1 MDRLP
6 KNFPRAFAFGK
17 RIASDSMQQSTFE
30 ASTLHTQL
38 DRHPVLRNL
47 TKSIATCTGVRGIP
61 HLRLTTH
68 ELTSVLGKGADPGAE
83 TRVFTEPAALSER
96 CVSVILAAVRCPR
109 QHHLLRRTEA
119 GSVSDSTFAKTAA
132 CMHTPAFC
140 LTCPFADTARSY
152 RGYLLC
158 RPSSPET
165 ETSTVTLVR
174 TATQAYS
181 ALKKDK

>member
-68 ELTSVLGKGADPGAE
+68 ELTSVLGKAAHPGAE
-83 TRVFTEPAALSER
+83 TRVFTEPGSFERTVRECHPRSGALSSPAS
-96 CVSVILAAVRCPR
+96 SVTPHRGRKRQR
-109 QHHLLRRTEA
+109 QHVCENSGMYAYA
-119 GSVSDSTFAKTAA
+119 GVLFDVA
-132 CMHTPAFC
+132 
-140 LTCPFADTARSY
+140 
-152 RGYLLC
+152 LC
-158 RPSSPET
+158 RHRAFLPR
-165 ETSTVTLVR
+165 VF
-174 TATQAYS
+174 
-181 ALKKDK
+181 AL